1 MYKLEKFYIEEQRKL
16 ATKIDLKNHV
26 DLSCLNYVAGV
37 DLAYWKE
44 ETTEYAVCCIVVI
57 DYHTKEIVE
66 KKYCS
71 GKIEVPYIPGCLAF
85 REIDLVL
92 ETVRLLEH
100 SVGLYVF
107 DGNGY
112 LHPRHMGL
120 ATHAGILLGVPTI
133 GVAKSYYKVEN
144 VDYIEPDNQVFAYE
158 DLVIG
163 DEVYGRVLRT
173 HENVRPIFLSVGNR
187 IDLETAMEV
196 TKAFVTKE
204 SHIPMPTRCA
214 DIMTHEMRK
223 KCQENDTS
231 FCGGERDVFL

>member
-1 MYKLEKFYIEEQRKL
+1 MNREQNKKHEREDFFIAEQMKL
-16 ATKIDLKNHV
+16 ATQIDLTNHV
-26 DLSCLNYVAGV
+26 DISCLKYVAGV

-44 ETTEYAVCCIVVI
+44 DSTEYAVCCIVVF
-57 DYHTKEIVE
+57 DYLTKEIVE
-66 KKYCS
+66 KKHCM

-85 REIDLVL
+85 REVDLVL

-100 SVGLYVF
+100 SVELYVF

-120 ATHAGILLGVPTI
+120 ATHAGILVGVPTI

-144 VDYIEPDNQVFAYE
+144 VDYIEPENQVFAYE
-158 DLVIG
+158 DIVING
-163 DEVYGRVLRT
+163 EVYGRVLRT
-173 HENVRPIFLSVGNR
+173 HKNVRPIFLSVGNL
-187 IDLETAMEV
+187 IDMETAMEV
-196 TKAFVTKE
+196 TKYFVTKE

-223 KCQENDTS
+223 SCQTKMAE
-231 FCGGERDVFL
+231 

>member
-1 MYKLEKFYIEEQRKL
+1 MYKLEEFYIEEQRKL
-16 ATKIDLKNHV
+16 ATKIDLKNYV

-44 ETTEYAVCCIVVI
+44 DDTEYAVCCIVVI

-100 SVGLYVF
+100 SVELYVF

-144 VDYIEPDNQVFAYE
+144 VDYIEPENQVFAYE
-158 DLVIG
+158 DIVIG

-173 HENVRPIFLSVGNR
+173 YENVRPIFLSVGNR

-214 DIMTHEMRK
+214 DLMTHEMRK
-223 KCQENDTS
+223 KCQEN
-231 FCGGERDVFL
+231 GNKEIRK